1 MSIFTLPASRVK
13 ASALTASGI
22 FLCLAVMYF
31 TPVEIPCKLA
41 FPLASLA
48 VASLWLCPWQ
58 ITLALLFSALGD
70 MAGAYDNFIAQMGS
84 FMVAHIFFIWFFVGR
99 YFTKVEKDM
108 KLTAKAKGYLAMVI
122 FCIIVLLAIAFT
134 RIIPEAP
141 AGLIRT
147 GAGLYAVIISLML
160 LAAMLQRSSLYALG
174 ALIFVFSDFILA
186 WNRFVEPIPEAD
198 LLILVPYFLG
208 QWLLFIR
215 STSFRIAPEMRI
227 LRF

>member
-1 MSIFTLPASRVK
+1 
-13 ASALTASGI
+13 
-22 FLCLAVMYF
+22 
-31 TPVEIPCKLA
+31 
-41 FPLASLA
+41 
-48 VASLWLCPWQ
+48 
-58 ITLALLFSALGD
+58 
-70 MAGAYDNFIAQMGS
+70 
-84 FMVAHIFFIWFFVGR
+84 
-99 YFTKVEKDM
+99 M

-122 FCIIVLLAIAFT
+122 FCTIVLLAIAFT